1 MTPARRQNKGN
12 FVAASVEKKLPS
24 LQPSALFLINSGNCG
39 QPCDIKN
46 CIFQDSSNLSHW
58 MDACICTSPTLI
70 FCDSKIGPC
79 SFVLDFCNG
88 SFVSVC
94 SFNCQSGGTK
104 VCNILFFV
112 FETQRRPAIKTIIEM
127 HRIVLGKRLRF
138 TFLPSFCPL
147 WLYFHLLAKW
157 VKITF
162 TSSVISRLA
171 G

>member
-1 MTPARRQNKGN
+1 MQPSHVLILTALQHPSFRSQPLDSCVTPARRQNKGN

-39 QPCDIKN
+39 QSCDIKN

-79 SFVLDFCNG
+79 SFVLNFCNG

-104 VCNILFFV
+104 VCKILFCV
-112 FETQRRPAIKTIIEM
+112 RNTTTPGNKDD
-127 HRIVLGKRLRF
+127 
-138 TFLPSFCPL
+138 
-147 WLYFHLLAKW
+147 Y
-157 VKITF
+157 
-162 TSSVISRLA
+162 
-171 G
+171 